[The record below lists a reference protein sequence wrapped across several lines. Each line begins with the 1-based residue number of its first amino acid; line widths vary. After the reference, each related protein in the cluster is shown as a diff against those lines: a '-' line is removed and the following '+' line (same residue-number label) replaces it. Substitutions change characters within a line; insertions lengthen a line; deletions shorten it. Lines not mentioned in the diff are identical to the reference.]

1 MALTRTYLDEC
12 LKDGLTVRWPDG
24 AMPIKVYVA
33 PFKWYEKS
41 KQQESF
47 VYNKMVLE
55 ALNLW
60 SNISNGGIQF
70 QLVQTVSQS
79 QIDINWRRVDRKSLG
94 HCEYLI
100 NQASAM
106 YSCEIKIG
114 ISDGLIH
121 AQYNDFGEVEHTII
135 HELGHALGLIGHSKG
150 SEDIMYVPHQ
160 YGVTGLSKRDIET
173 VRWLYKLPVGFS
185 YETEAQKYNL
195 PPGFTIHDVI
205 DSMAGLTPQ
214 IKSKTVSKKP
224 PEKSYREKPEILL
237 EHHDILE
244 QMGKFHMSTQNILN
258 RDPSKKSEN
267 NQPENDS

>member
-1 MALTRTYLDEC
+1 MTQTYLDQC
-12 LKDGLTVRWPDG
+12 LKDDLTVRWPDS

-41 KQQESF
+41 KQQESYA
-47 VYNKMVLE
+47 YNKMVLE

-60 SNISNGGIQF
+60 SNISNGSIKF
-70 QLVQTVSQS
+70 QLVQAVSQS
-79 QIDINWRRVDRKSLG
+79 QIDISWRRVDRKSLG

-100 NQASAM
+100 SPDSAM

-121 AQYNDFGEVEHTII
+121 AQYNDFSEVEHTIL

-150 SEDIMYVPHQ
+150 STDIMYVPHQ
-160 YGVTGLSKRDIET
+160 YGVTGLSKRDVET
-173 VRWLYKLPVGFS
+173 LRWLYKLPVGFN
-185 YETEAQKYNL
+185 YQMAGQKYNL

-205 DSMAGLTPQ
+205 DAMLGGTSKAKPQ
-214 IKSKTVSKKP
+214 SSSSKEEKK
-224 PEKSYREKPEILL
+224 YREKPEILL

-244 QMGKFHMSTQNILN
+244 QMGKFHMSTQNILKP
-258 RDPSKKSEN
+258 PSDKN
-267 NQPENDS
+267 NA